1 MTRKYYVQFM
11 YLEDK
16 SENAEIF
23 QILHDEN
30 LSVASAT
37 HTQETDQPD
46 VSKECGFSIFKLN
59 YFKTAIFI
67 SVFHCHFSLMLLPL
81 FSRYW
86 GGGLGPTAKN
96 QAG

>member
-23 QILHDEN
+23 QILHDDN

-46 VSKECGFSIFKLN
+46 VSKVYSFNIFQLKC
-59 YFKTAIFI
+59 FKTSSSI
-67 SVFHCHFSLMLLPL
+67 SVFYC
-81 FSRYW
+81 
-86 GGGLGPTAKN
+86 
-96 QAG
+96 